1 MDGIASPSF
10 SSSVNIASL
19 ICSLICWYNGLSDVL
34 EMSTFIFY
42 HPLFITFSVMLS
54 YTHYTLRALF
64 CQYKRCKILL

>member
-1 MDGIASPSF
+1 M
-10 SSSVNIASL
+10 
-19 ICSLICWYNGLSDVL
+19 L

-42 HPLFITFSVMLS
+42 HPLFIIFSVMLL